1 MVKWFPSKTQ
11 QSRQERGQTAENF
24 AAAYLQKQGFT
35 LIERNYRC
43 RGGEL
48 DLIMRDKTLLIF
60 VEVRLRG
67 ENSWAN
73 PLESVD
79 YKKQKR
85 LILAARHYLQ
95 HQANNWESCRF
106 DVLGLYPHNG
116 GFRPD
121 WLVDAFRA
129 DDTFN

>member
-1 MVKWFPSKTQ
+1 MQKLFLNKSKNSP
-11 QSRQERGQTAENF
+11 QSRGQAAENW
-24 AAAYLQKQGFT
+24 AAAYLQKQG
-35 LIERNYRC
+35 LRLEERNYRC

-48 DLIMRDKTLLIF
+48 DLIMRDKRLLIF

-67 ENSWAN
+67 ETSWAN

-85 LILAARHYLQ
+85 LTLAARHYLQ
-95 HQANNWESCRF
+95 QRANGWDSCRF

-116 GFRPD
+116 DFHPD
-121 WLVDAFRA
+121 WLVDAFRL

>member
-1 MVKWFPSKTQ
+1 MLKLFQNKPQK
-11 QSRQERGQTAENF
+11 SRQDRGQAAENW
-24 AAAYLQKQGFT
+24 AAAYLQKQGLT
-35 LIERNYRC
+35 LIKRNYHC

-95 HQANNWESCRF
+95 QAADDWESCRF
-106 DVLGLYPHNG
+106 DVFGLYPHNG

-121 WLVDAFRA
+121 WLVDAFRT

>member
-1 MVKWFPSKTQ
+1 MLKLFQNKPQK
-11 QSRQERGQTAENF
+11 SRQDRGQGAENW
-24 AAAYLQKQGFT
+24 AASYLQKQG
-35 LIERNYRC
+35 LILIKRNYRC

-67 ENSWAN
+67 QNSWAN

-85 LILAARHYLQ
+85 LVLAARHYLQ
-95 HQANNWESCRF
+95 QAADAWESCRF

-121 WLVDAFRA
+121 WLVDAFRP